1 MSKMGMGFKAGT
13 ASNICEGMLRKHL
26 VDNLDSNV
34 EVRDRYHSPFKDEL
48 EIKYSE
54 SDMIEYDKMERFKT
68 SIQMSATEC
77 KKSASR
83 WREFRND

>member
-26 VDNLDSNV
+26 VDNLNSNV

-48 EIKYSE
+48 EVKYSE
-54 SDMIEYDKMERFKT
+54 ADLIEHDKMKRFE
-68 SIQMSATEC
+68 SNLQMTAVEC
-77 KKSASR
+77 KKTANR
-83 WREFRND
+83 WRSFDHD